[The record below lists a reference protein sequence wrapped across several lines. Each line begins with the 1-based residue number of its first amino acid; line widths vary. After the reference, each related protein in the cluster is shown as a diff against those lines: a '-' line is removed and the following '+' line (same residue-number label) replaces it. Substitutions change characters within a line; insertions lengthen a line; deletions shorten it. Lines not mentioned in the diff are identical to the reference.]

1 MAETSTEERVA
12 RLEENYKNL
21 DRKIDTNHEN
31 IDKKLDDILNNHLQ
45 SIYKRLDRLPIW
57 ATFLISVL
65 ASLST
70 GIIVRT
76 ICRGG

>member
-1 MAETSTEERVA
+1 MGDESTEERVA

-21 DRKIDTNHEN
+21 DKKIDTNHEN

-57 ATFLISVL
+57 ATFLIGGLMSIT
-65 ASLST
+65 T
-70 GIIVRT
+70 GIIVKT
-76 ICRGG
+76 VCRGG